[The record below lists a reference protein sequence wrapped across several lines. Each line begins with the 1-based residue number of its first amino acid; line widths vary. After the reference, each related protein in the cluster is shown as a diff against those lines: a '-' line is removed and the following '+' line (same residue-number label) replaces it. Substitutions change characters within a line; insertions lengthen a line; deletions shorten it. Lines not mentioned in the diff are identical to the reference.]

1 MQHTRPP
8 VVAVVGHIDHGKST
22 LLDYIRHANVV
33 ESEAGGITQHLSAYQ
48 AAHENS
54 SGKHLITFLD
64 TPGHEAFKGMRS
76 RGLEVADIAIL
87 IVSAE
92 EGAKPQTKEALSL
105 ILNAKIPFIVAFT
118 KIDKPGANIERAKM
132 SMLEA
137 EVFLEG
143 MGGEVP
149 WVAISGKTGEGI
161 PELLDLIVLQAE
173 LSELTADVE
182 VSATGLIIESHV
194 DARRGSTATLIVQ
207 NGTLR
212 SGQFVVAENAW
223 APTRI
228 MENFLGNAS
237 KELGPS
243 SPARVVGFST
253 LPQVGST
260 WSVVTTK
267 KEAEAAVAAVSP
279 QRRSAIPAKPEAAR
293 SEEGTAAEASILP
306 LIIKTDV
313 AGTGEAV
320 IHELAK
326 IQIDPR
332 MEIRVL
338 AQSVGAIGEGDVKL
352 ASGGKTPG
360 IIVGFNVKVEREARD
375 LAERL
380 GVTIETFDIIYK
392 LAEWLAVQIEERR
405 PREATE
411 VVVGAAK
418 LLKFFSMQ
426 KGRAIVGGRV
436 EEGVL
441 KSGAEVRIVRRDE
454 EIGRGKIVGL
464 QAQKREVKEVE
475 AGAEFGAML
484 RTEALP
490 AAGDRIE
497 VVVIEHK

>member
-1 MQHTRPP
+1 MQKPRPP
-8 VVAVVGHIDHGKST
+8 IVAVVGHIDHGKST

-48 AAHENS
+48 ATHENT
-54 SGKHLITFLD
+54 SGTHQITFLD

-92 EGAKPQTKEALSL
+92 EGVKPQTKEALSL
-105 ILNAKIPFIVAFT
+105 IKEVGIPFIVAFT

-137 EVFLEG
+137 EIFLEG

-149 WVAISGKTGEGI
+149 WVAVSGKSGEGI

-173 LSELTADVE
+173 ISELKADADA
-182 VSATGLIIESHV
+182 SPTGLVIESHV
-194 DARRGSTATLIVQ
+194 DARRGNTATLIVQ
-207 NGTLR
+207 HGTLK
-212 SGQFVVAENAW
+212 SGQFVVAGEAF

-228 MENFLGNAS
+228 MENFLGKAS

-260 WSVVTTK
+260 WSVVATK
-267 KEAEAAVAAVSP
+267 KEAEAVTAALE
-279 QRRSAIPAKPEAAR
+279 RRPVQSSTAK
-293 SEEGTAAEASILP
+293 SDEEGGAETAVLP

-320 IHELAK
+320 VHELEK
-326 IQIDPR
+326 IPVDPR
-332 MEIRVL
+332 MEVRVL

-392 LAEWLAVQIEERR
+392 LTEWLAAQIEERR

-418 LLKFFSMQ
+418 LLKFFSTQ
-426 KGRAIVGGRV
+426 KGRAVVGGRV
-436 EEGVL
+436 EEGTI
-441 KSGAEVRIVRRDE
+441 KSGAEVRIIRRDE

-475 AGAEFGAML
+475 AGSEFGAMV
-484 RTEALP
+484 RTDALP
-490 AAGDRIE
+490 AAGDRLE